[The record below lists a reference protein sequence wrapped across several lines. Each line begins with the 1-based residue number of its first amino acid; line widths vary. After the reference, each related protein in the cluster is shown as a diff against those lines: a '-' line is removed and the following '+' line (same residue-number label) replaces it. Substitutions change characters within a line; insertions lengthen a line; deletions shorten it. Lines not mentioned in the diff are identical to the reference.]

1 MRNHSKAFRHF
12 MIMMITGILILTGS
26 LFCSGTA
33 NAKEGD
39 CGNTSD
45 GKFWYEVITDPK

>member
-33 NAKEGD
+33 NAKEGIV
-39 CGNTSD
+39 
-45 GKFWYEVITDPK
+45 VILQMESSGMK